1 LDDSYLTT
9 PILTLTWKRGMWLI
23 LLLGAA
29 LGTATVLSHYSKVSR
44 EHAWMILFFPMV
56 LASGGNAGSQSA
68 TLIIRTLAL
77 GEVRP
82 RQALKIAGRELLLAS
97 QLGLGVS
104 CFAFCFA
111 LLFVDVQRAF
121 VVAGTV
127 ILAVIFGAVT
137 GAMLP
142 LGFKRLGMDPALMS
156 NPLIASIVDIM
167 GVIIYYNV
175 AILLL
180 T

>member
-1 LDDSYLTT
+1 
-9 PILTLTWKRGMWLI
+9 
-23 LLLGAA
+23 
-29 LGTATVLSHYSKVSR
+29 
-44 EHAWMILFFPMV
+44 MV

-82 RQALKIAGRELLLAS
+82 RQALKIAMRELLLAS

-111 LLFVDVQRAF
+111 LLFVDIQRAF